1 MLSTV
6 VLLRVAHKTVVVVVD
21 GRRVFQLQHLLFRL
35 FFCCFFKVILSFC
48 CSFCALRS
56 LCCSTC
62 RVMARNI
69 SSTLILSLADVSN
82 SSMSIW
88 RAKRCASSVM
98 TTFRSGSSFL
108 LPTAIEEINY
118 LLLCYLDM
126 HSTLPNTLLTTSQLF
141 CISSNH
147 RRTFANDSPFVTSYT
162 MITPCVPR

>member
-6 VLLRVAHKTVVVVVD
+6 VLLRVVHKTVVVV
-21 GRRVFQLQHLLFRL
+21 GRRMFQLQHLLFRL
-35 FFCCFFKVILSFC
+35 FFACFFKVILSFC

-98 TTFRSGSSFL
+98 TTLRSGSSFL
-108 LPTAIEEINY
+108 LPT
-118 LLLCYLDM
+118 
-126 HSTLPNTLLTTSQLF
+126 NTLLTTSQLF

-147 RRTFANDSPFVTSYT
+147 LRTFANDSPFVTSYT